1 MDTAEPTRHHHHD
14 LVYGLNA
21 RPPLPQTLFAALQH
35 MLAMF
40 VGIITPPLII
50 ANALGLS
57 GEQTR
62 YIVSMSLLMSG
73 IASFIQTRR
82 FGPIGSG
89 LLSVQG
95 TSFNFLGP
103 IIASGLALKQ
113 AAMPNE

>member
-50 ANALGLS
+50 ANAL
-57 GEQTR
+57 
-62 YIVSMSLLMSG
+62 VSKP
-73 IASFIQTRR
+73 A
-82 FGPIGSG
+82 
-89 LLSVQG
+89 
-95 TSFNFLGP
+95 TSSP
-103 IIASGLALKQ
+103 CRC
-113 AAMPNE
+113 

>member
-73 IASFIQTRR
+73 MEKPLRILWKRSSVSDVRSIAWVTC
-82 FGPIGSG
+82 G
-89 LLSVQG
+89 
-95 TSFNFLGP
+95 
-103 IIASGLALKQ
+103 
-113 AAMPNE
+113 